1 MARADA
7 RVRLLMSAPG
17 VGPIV
22 ALTYVSAID
31 DPTRFKCSK
40 GVAVLIDRILNPPA
54 ANGCALARGVLQKQ
68 DTTLDAALRSHMR
81 FGPWPVPT

>member
-54 ANGCALARGVLQKQ
+54 ANVVPLRAGV
-68 DTTLDAALRSHMR
+68 AEAGH
-81 FGPWPVPT
+81 PA